1 MSERG
6 CCHQGALT
14 AAFQMSTPPI
24 PKPRRCYST
33 GNRSSTSSLG
43 SADGTLQPAVQQSPD
58 EDARSAL
65 SRSLTLPTLD
75 GVTGVIATN
84 IPSLAGVAASI
95 GGSAP
100 WNPSTPSAP
109 PSLDSIANSITTHI
123 PDLAEAASTEAN
135 LASFNPMPPGANADT
150 AVLNPAPSTTPAPA
164 PSLDSI
170 FNSLANIPS
179 FAGFVS
185 GVGNPAESFSPSAP
199 PLPNAKPHPPS
210 LTGSGAGDARIGA
223 MSDVGALSQLVTS
236 ALDPTA
242 GVTLPPV
249 EGAAGLT
256 VLSPGPHSTRAENLS
271 DTALACW
278 TTQEEAESESSNEE
292 EESGVCPAPST
303 AEADPRSA
311 PTTNNDKISTNT
323 SFRLIPTRP
332 APPPP
337 NTAGRSGKSVRQK
350 TPRAATIRVSRK
362 KGAGGKPAPQSP
374 VVRASWL
381 DVWKGFRHN
390 VLWATLDGQLMSLW
404 KKRTD
409 RFSEVLFHVS
419 SITNVKKLDKGRF
432 SVYFRKKHYDFM
444 AHSEEVQDGWVTS
457 LLATRGNPS
466 PTPPELHG
474 QITLKDPR
482 GRAYAALWGHDLWIY
497 PNKEG
502 FQLGVASYSVP
513 LNVASVKSTGK
524 HSFSLI
530 TPYRTFNLSVESS
543 KDLSLWVDRLSS
555 SIQSALSCCQ
565 VALRLWENPYN
576 KVCGDCGAANPEWAS
591 VNLLLVICQHCAGHH
606 RGLGSNLSKV
616 RSLRMD
622 NKIWT
627 EPLIQLFV
635 TYGNQLANQVWAPVV
650 PAAEQLRPECTDEER
665 SKFIKAKYSGGRYRR
680 VHALASFPSMME
692 QRLYQVVCTDD
703 VEETMSLIC
712 SGAKVSS
719 SDPQTPSL
727 ILLAE
732 RANQALQTE
741 LLRVNEYTEV
751 PPHQPLSGR
760 RRLDS
765 VPSGE
770 EEEELHG
777 KLEDDR
783 FLFSLENE
791 SAACDV
797 LDLREVL
804 SVFLKDGPAHQFEIV
819 TLTDQLI
826 CAADNREG
834 LSNHL
839 VHILKVILPGGVS
852 YAEVG
857 GASAVSKV
865 CIVEVGRASNHPE
878 AWLLLWEDGVS
889 IHPVH
894 RESHESLTIDLG
906 MLSHHEMD
914 PSENIVTMATADRRV
929 SLRFEEQYSCQSWFT
944 HLQRAL
950 ANQSR
955 AMPRPPAANQS
966 PAVPRPPAANQSP
979 AVPRPPAVNQSP
991 AVPRP
996 PAANQSPA
1004 MPHPPAVNQIP
1015 ALPHPSAANQSSVS
1029 RSLYPVM
1036 DVRLRGSVPPAIE
1049 RCISHITTYGLKVEG
1064 VYRRCGLAS
1073 KVSQLVEALII
1084 SPNSA
1089 PLESH
1094 EQGVLDAGSAL
1105 KQYVRRQESLIP
1117 NGAQGQWLQAAG
1129 VSDEKRRFKEY
1140 RRLLRQ
1146 LPDDN
1151 RATLNALFGH
1161 FYMVQVFSQV
1171 NKMSAHN
1178 LAVVLVPSLF
1188 QAMNQDLITLTREFI
1203 IHHTLLFL
1211 TPDSAQRQ
1219 EQTTVF

>member
-1 MSERG
+1 MSLACVKG
-6 CCHQGALT
+6 HSG
-14 AAFQMSTPPI
+14 
-24 PKPRRCYST
+24 
-33 GNRSSTSSLG
+33 
-43 SADGTLQPAVQQSPD
+43 D
-58 EDARSAL
+58 EDAHSAL

-135 LASFNPMPPGANADT
+135 LASFNPMPPGANTDT
-150 AVLNPAPSTTPAPA
+150 AVLSPAPSTTPAPA

-185 GVGNPAESFSPSAP
+185 SVGNPAVSFSPSAP
-199 PLPNAKPHPPS
+199 PLPNTKPHPPS
-210 LTGSGAGDARIGA
+210 LTGSGAGDARTGA
-223 MSDVGALSQLVTS
+223 MTDVGALSQLVTS

-242 GVTLPPV
+242 AVTLPPV

-256 VLSPGPHSTRAENLS
+256 GEGPHSTRAENPS
-271 DTALACW
+271 DTTLACW

-292 EESGVCPAPST
+292 EESGVSPAPST

-362 KGAGGKPAPQSP
+362 KGASGKPTPQSP

-381 DVWKGFRHN
+381 DVWKGF
-390 VLWATLDGQLMSLW
+390 
-404 KKRTD
+404 
-409 RFSEVLFHVS
+409 

-444 AHSEEVQDGWVTS
+444 AHSEGSGRLGHFSSRHSRQS
-457 LLATRGNPS
+457 KPH
-466 PTPPELHG
+466 PPELHG

-502 FQLGVASYSVP
+502 FQLGVASYTVP

-530 TPYRTFNLSVESS
+530 TPYKTFNLSVDSS
-543 KDLSLWVDRLSS
+543 KDLSVWVDRLSS

-565 VALRLWENPYN
+565 VALRLWEHPYN

-635 TYGNQLANQVWAPVV
+635 TYGNQLANQVWAPAV
-650 PAAEQLRPECTDEER
+650 PAAEQLRPESTDEER
-665 SKFIKAKYSGGRYRR
+665 SKFIKDKYSRGRYRR

-751 PPHQPLSGR
+751 PPHQPLAGR

-765 VPSGE
+765 APSGE
-770 EEEELHG
+770 EKEELHG

-804 SVFLKDGPAHQFEIV
+804 SVFLKDGRAHQFEIV

-826 CAADNREG
+826 CAADSREG
-834 LSNHL
+834 LSDHL

-865 CIVEVGRASNHPE
+865 CIVELGRASNHPE

-929 SLRFEEQYSCQSWFT
+929 SLRFEEQYSCRSWFT

-950 ANQSR
+950 
-955 AMPRPPAANQS
+955 ANQS

-979 AVPRPPAVNQSP
+979 AVPRPLAANQSP

-1004 MPHPPAVNQIP
+1004 VPHPP
-1015 ALPHPSAANQSSVS
+1015 AANQSSVS
-1029 RSLYPVM
+1029 WSLYPVM
-1036 DVRLRGSVPPAIE
+1036 DVQLRGSVPPAIE

-1073 KVSQLVEALII
+1073 K
-1084 SPNSA
+1084 SA
-1089 PLESH
+1089 S
-1094 EQGVLDAGSAL
+1094 
-1105 KQYVRRQESLIP
+1105 
-1117 NGAQGQWLQAAG
+1117 

-1151 RATLNALFGH
+1151 RPLNALFGH
-1161 FYMVQVFSQV
+1161 FYM
-1171 NKMSAHN
+1171 
-1178 LAVVLVPSLF
+1178 
-1188 QAMNQDLITLTREFI
+1188 
-1203 IHHTLLFL
+1203 
-1211 TPDSAQRQ
+1211 
-1219 EQTTVF
+1219 

>member
-1 MSERG
+1 MTS
-6 CCHQGALT
+6 
-14 AAFQMSTPPI
+14 PPPPPV
-24 PKPRRCYST
+24 PKPRRCYRDS
-33 GNRSSTSSLG
+33 RSSTYSLER
-43 SADGTLQPAVQQSPD
+43 ADENLQPALSDGAHKSTD
-58 EDARSAL
+58 EDAHSAL
-65 SRSLTLPTLD
+65 SHSLTFPTLA

-84 IPSLAGVAASI
+84 IPSLSGIAATI
-95 GGSAP
+95 GGS
-100 WNPSTPSAP
+100 TPPPP
-109 PSLDSIANSITTHI
+109 PSLDSMTNSLTTHI
-123 PDLAEAASTEAN
+123 PDLAEAANTVAN
-135 LASFNPMPPGANADT
+135 PASFTSSPP
-150 AVLNPAPSTTPAPA
+150 AVKTSAAALNPTPSTTPAPA
-164 PSLDSI
+164 ANLGSI
-170 FNSLANIPS
+170 LNSLANIPS
-179 FAGFVS
+179 FTGIVS
-185 GVGNPAESFSPSAP
+185 GVGNLAESSSPSAP
-199 PLPNAKPHPPS
+199 SLPKSKPRPSS
-210 LTGSGAGDARIGA
+210 LTGFATGDTHT
-223 MSDVGALSQLVTS
+223 DVGALSQLVTS

-242 GVTLPPV
+242 GVVLPPV
-249 EGAAGLT
+249 EGTAGAT
-256 VLSPGPHSTRAENLS
+256 DEVLSPAPQSTKAENPS
-271 DTALACW
+271 ATMLACW
-278 TTQEEAESESSNEE
+278 TTQEEADSDSSNEGE
-292 EESGVCPAPST
+292 DPGVSTAPST
-303 AEADPRSA
+303 AEEDPASA
-311 PTTNNDKISTNT
+311 PMTNDDKILSIN
-323 SFRLIPTRP
+323 SGRLKPTRP

-337 NTAGRSGKSVRQK
+337 SAAGRSGKSMRQK

-362 KGAGGKPAPQSP
+362 KGAAGRPAPQST

-381 DVWKGFRHN
+381 DVWKGFRYN
-390 VLWATLDGQLMSLW
+390 VLWAMLDGQLMSLW

-419 SITNVKKLDKGRF
+419 SITNVKKQDNCRF

-444 AHSEEVQDGWVTS
+444 AHNDEVQDGWVTS
-457 LLATRGNPS
+457 LLATRGHPS
-466 PTPPELHG
+466 PTPPEIHG
-474 QITLKDPR
+474 QITIKDMR
-482 GRAYAALWGHDLWIY
+482 GRAYAAVWGHDLWIY

-502 FQLGVASYSVP
+502 FQLGVASFSVP

-530 TPYRTFNLSVESS
+530 TPYRTFNMSVDSS
-543 KDLSLWVDRLSS
+543 KDLSTWLDSLSS
-555 SIQSALSCCQ
+555 TIQSALSCSQ

-576 KVCGDCGAANPEWAS
+576 KVCGDCSAANPEWAS
-591 VNLLLVICQHCAGHH
+591 VNLLLVMCQRCAGHH
-606 RGLGSNLSKV
+606 RALGSNLSKV

-635 TYGNQLANQVWAPVV
+635 TYGNQLANQVWAPAV
-650 PAAEQLRPECTDEER
+650 PAVEQLLPESTDEER
-665 SKFIKAKYSGGRYRR
+665 SKFIKDKYSSGRYRR
-680 VHALASFPSMME
+680 AHALASFPSMME

-751 PPHQPLSGR
+751 PPHQPQSAR
-760 RRLDS
+760 KRLDS
-765 VPSGE
+765 APSGE

-819 TLTDQLI
+819 TLRDQLI
-826 CAADNREG
+826 CAADDREG
-834 LSNHL
+834 LLNHL
-839 VHILKVILPGGVS
+839 VHILKVVLPGGVS

-857 GASAVSKV
+857 GAFAVSKV

-889 IHPVH
+889 IYPIY
-894 RESHESLTIDLG
+894 RQSHQPLMIDLS
-906 MLSHHEMD
+906 MLSHHDMN
-914 PSENIVTMATADRRV
+914 PSENLITMVTADRRV
-929 SLRFEEQYSCQSWFT
+929 SLRFEELYSCQTWFN
-944 HLQRAL
+944 HLQKAVS
-950 ANQSR
+950 NQSS
-955 AMPRPPAANQS
+955 APPCSPAANQS
-966 PAVPRPPAANQSP
+966 
-979 AVPRPPAVNQSP
+979 
-991 AVPRP
+991 
-996 PAANQSPA
+996 
-1004 MPHPPAVNQIP
+1004 
-1015 ALPHPSAANQSSVS
+1015 SAH

-1073 KVSQLVEALII
+1073 KVSQLVEALMT

-1089 PLESH
+1089 PLESD
-1094 EQGVLDAGSAL
+1094 EQGVLNTSSAL
-1105 KQYVRRQESLIP
+1105 KQYVRQRASLIP
-1117 NGAQGQWLQAAG
+1117 DGAQGQWLQAAG
-1129 VSDEKRRFKEY
+1129 IPDEARRFKEY

-1146 LPDDN
+1146 LPDDS
-1151 RATLNALFGH
+1151 RAILNALFGH

-1178 LAVVLVPSLF
+1178 LAVVLAPSLF
-1188 QAMNQDLITLTREFI
+1188 QAMNQDLITLNREFI

-1211 TPDSAQRQ
+1211 TPDSAQREEE
-1219 EQTTVF
+1219 EQITTF

>member
-1 MSERG
+1 MEIYLLVMLQSSQQVELSSQEGRG
-6 CCHQGALT
+6 QRHSSGTKLLRCLLLPSRSL
-14 AAFQMSTPPI
+14 AAVTRREIEAPP
-24 PKPRRCYST
+24 PRWE
-33 GNRSSTSSLG
+33 
-43 SADGTLQPAVQQSPD
+43 D
-58 EDARSAL
+58 EDTRSAL

-75 GVTGVIATN
+75 GVTGAIATN

-150 AVLNPAPSTTPAPA
+150 AVLSPAPSTTPAPA

-185 GVGNPAESFSPSAP
+185 SVGNPAESFSPSAP
-199 PLPNAKPHPPS
+199 PLPNTKPHPPS
-210 LTGSGAGDARIGA
+210 MTGSGTGDART
-223 MSDVGALSQLVTS
+223 DVGALSQLVAS

-256 VLSPGPHSTRAENLS
+256 GDVLSPGPHSTRAENPS

-292 EESGVCPAPST
+292 EESGVSPAPST

-457 LLATRGNPS
+457 LLATRGNPR
-466 PTPPELHG
+466 PIPPELHG

-513 LNVASVKSTGK
+513 LNVASVKSMGK

-530 TPYRTFNLSVESS
+530 TPYKTFNLSVDSS

-627 EPLIQLFV
+627 EPLMQLFV

-650 PAAEQLRPECTDEER
+650 PAAEQLRPESTDEER
-665 SKFIKAKYSGGRYRR
+665 SKFIKAKYSRGRYRR

-751 PPHQPLSGR
+751 PPHQPQSGR

-765 VPSGE
+765 APSGE

-839 VHILKVILPGGVS
+839 LHILKVILPGGVS

-955 AMPRPPAANQS
+955 A
-966 PAVPRPPAANQSP
+966 
-979 AVPRPPAVNQSP
+979 
-991 AVPRP
+991 
-996 PAANQSPA
+996 
-1004 MPHPPAVNQIP
+1004 IP
-1015 ALPHPSAANQSSVS
+1015 ALPHPPAANQSSVS

-1036 DVRLRGSVPPAIE
+1036 DVRLRGSVPSAIE

-1178 LAVVLVPSLF
+1178 LSVVLVPSLF

-1211 TPDSAQRQ
+1211 TPDSRQ
-1219 EQTTVF
+1219 EQE